1 MKNLSSF
8 LREDENPA
16 HKKARA
22 MGLKYRGFG
31 YWANPASGKVEYKTR
46 DGELVPT
53 GGKLETEKGPND
65 AEPGAPMK
73 SVDSQ
78 LPLPNQGNGE
88 TIGQAAD
95 PGEELAW
102 QPGPDGDTAVG
113 EDNEIVDD
121 VFVPKT
127 NEDNWTAGPDGD
139 NVKKQQSFDSM
150 VSEAME
156 TKLLD
161 ARAEA
166 KRRGLHSDG
175 HGRYLDNNGNIVAY
189 IEDNKLVDVDP
200 KEYALDNEKMPATGG
215 GSMEVGGAR
224 AAGAEPS
231 SPVGMAGG
239 ADGAAAA
246 QAPGQMSLGID
257 GPFKKEPKG
266 YMGNKTM
273 IDKIKRGSF
282 KDDERTIKD
291 AHNALAGLD
300 AEDREYA
307 IGYLEKTLERSWA
320 PVDSMG
326 RDNQGSQTRAIQGRK
341 KAVKLASKMKDRE
354 KVKKLNE
361 DIKQFVADP
370 DYDLYDVGEE
380 LGEGAFGAVYEGAD
394 GVSVIKSG
402 EIGMEEVKALYVLS
416 DLDQF
421 PAVINAEFFTPFKHQ
436 SSYQNNPDQ
445 LDDSARNINTRMG
458 KGYFNPDE
466 QSDFEEKFA
475 TAKGR
480 FAMSKA
486 SGYSLADA
494 QYDYDEESEEFQN
507 FVTKGWQARAAM
519 HVRGIAHNDMHGGN
533 IYVDEDD
540 GSVKVLD
547 LGIAKV
553 DKLAALMEAMAGVSG
568 EDYQL
573 TDVMSRGRM
582 RGAGNPIAGMLEFN
596 HQATL
601 DQIYEDFED
610 QWTDDM
616 GYAYEELKEGGIRM
630 TDAELEEIQSV
641 FGFSEEQLESYLM
654 KFYEGIIDELD
665 IPGGSQQSDLE
676 SRMSKAYDKL
686 EAQLGKDNELVSTN
700 KSAADFIRMAN
711 RMRQERGEGAIN
723 VKGLDL
729 DRPFG

>member
-53 GGKLETEKGPND
+53 GDKLETEKGPNN

-78 LPLPNQGNGE
+78 LPLPNQGTGE
-88 TIGQAAD
+88 NIGQAAD

-139 NVKKQQSFDSM
+139 NVQKQQSFDSM

-215 GSMEVGGAR
+215 GAMEVGGAR

-239 ADGAAAA
+239 AEGGAAA

-257 GPFKKEPKG
+257 GPLKKEPKG

-282 KDDERTIKD
+282 GEDERTIKD

-341 KAVKLASKMKDRE
+341 KAVKACL
-354 KVKKLNE
+354 
-361 DIKQFVADP
+361 
-370 DYDLYDVGEE
+370 
-380 LGEGAFGAVYEGAD
+380 
-394 GVSVIKSG
+394 
-402 EIGMEEVKALYVLS
+402 
-416 DLDQF
+416 
-421 PAVINAEFFTPFKHQ
+421 
-436 SSYQNNPDQ
+436 
-445 LDDSARNINTRMG
+445 
-458 KGYFNPDE
+458 
-466 QSDFEEKFA
+466 
-475 TAKGR
+475 
-480 FAMSKA
+480 
-486 SGYSLADA
+486 
-494 QYDYDEESEEFQN
+494 
-507 FVTKGWQARAAM
+507 
-519 HVRGIAHNDMHGGN
+519 
-533 IYVDEDD
+533 
-540 GSVKVLD
+540 
-547 LGIAKV
+547 
-553 DKLAALMEAMAGVSG
+553 
-568 EDYQL
+568 
-573 TDVMSRGRM
+573 
-582 RGAGNPIAGMLEFN
+582 
-596 HQATL
+596 
-601 DQIYEDFED
+601 
-610 QWTDDM
+610 
-616 GYAYEELKEGGIRM
+616 
-630 TDAELEEIQSV
+630 
-641 FGFSEEQLESYLM
+641 
-654 KFYEGIIDELD
+654 
-665 IPGGSQQSDLE
+665 
-676 SRMSKAYDKL
+676 
-686 EAQLGKDNELVSTN
+686 
-700 KSAADFIRMAN
+700 
-711 RMRQERGEGAIN
+711 
-723 VKGLDL
+723 
-729 DRPFG
+729 